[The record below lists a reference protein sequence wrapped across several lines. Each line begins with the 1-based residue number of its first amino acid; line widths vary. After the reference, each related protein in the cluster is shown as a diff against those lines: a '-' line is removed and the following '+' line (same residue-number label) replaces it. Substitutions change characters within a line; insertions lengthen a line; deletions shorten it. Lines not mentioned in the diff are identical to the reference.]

1 MTAFLLVLLVLD
13 ALLLILVVLLQ
24 PGRGEGLAA
33 MGTTGAGM
41 ETIFGSRQ
49 ATTILTK
56 ATWWTGGIFLAL
68 VFFLAVLAGRSGR
81 PSSILRERA
90 PASAPAAPVPG
101 SPAPSPL
108 TPSAP
113 RR

>member
-1 MTAFLLVLLVLD
+1 MTALLWVLLVLD
-13 ALLLILVVLLQ
+13 AVLLMLVVLLQ

-68 VFFLAVLAGRSGR
+68 VFLLGILAGRTGR
-81 PSSILRERA
+81 PSSILRDGGA
-90 PASAPAAPVPG
+90 PAPAPTA
-101 SPAPSPL
+101 PAPSPL